1 MHAGEPPSEGDGSD
15 SDGDGEWEVWDDSSE
30 SDEED
35 CGKNVV

>member
-15 SDGDGEWEVWDDSSE
+15 SDGEWEVWDDSSE